1 MDFLFFALNLLVETP
16 TPVADDNY
24 NSPGTIGFIIT
35 FAVAAIAVLLIFDMN
50 RRVRRTRYRS
60 EIRQRLAEEE
70 LGNIELKKPD
80 RPEPPAKP
88 QRGNHE

>member
-1 MDFLFFALNLLVETP
+1 MDFLFFALSLLVETP

-88 QRGNHE
+88 QRGNQE

>member
-1 MDFLFFALNLLVETP
+1 MDFLFFTLSLLVETP

-88 QRGNHE
+88 QRGTQE

>member
-1 MDFLFFALNLLVETP
+1 MDFLFIALSVLAETT

-35 FAVAAIAVLLIFDMN
+35 FAVAAMAVLLIFDMN

-70 LGNIELKKPD
+70 LGNMEITKPD
-80 RPEPPAKP
+80 RPEPPTKP
-88 QRGNHE
+88 KRENRE

>member
-1 MDFLFFALNLLVETP
+1 MDFLFFTLNLLVETP

-88 QRGNHE
+88 QRGNQE

>member
-1 MDFLFFALNLLVETP
+1 MDFLFFTLSLLVETP

-88 QRGNHE
+88 QRGNQE